1 MQISVTGKQ
10 LDLGEA
16 LTAHVTERLGVTVA
30 KYFDNAVQSQV
41 VFSREAHLFHA
52 ECLVHVG
59 GGISI
64 RAQAEADE
72 IYASFDLALSHLEK
86 RLRRDKRRRRNHHTG
101 PKP

>member
-16 LTAHVTERLGVTVA
+16 LIAHVTERLTSAVA

-41 VFSREAHLFHA
+41 VFNREAHLFRS

-59 GGISI
+59 GGISMQ
-64 RAQAEADE
+64 AEAEADE
-72 IYASFDLALSHLEK
+72 IYASFDMALSHLEK
-86 RLRRDKRRRRNHHTG
+86 QLRRDKRRRRNHHAG